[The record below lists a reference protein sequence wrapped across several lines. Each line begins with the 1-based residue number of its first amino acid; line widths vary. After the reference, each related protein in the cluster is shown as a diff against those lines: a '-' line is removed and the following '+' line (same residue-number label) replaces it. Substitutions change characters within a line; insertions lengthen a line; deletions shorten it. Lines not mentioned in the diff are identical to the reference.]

1 MMASASFYMPIRFG
15 YLVWAISSCLIET
28 SRLST
33 PAVRFSGSQN
43 DTSGAFRLKP
53 DCGFVPPPH
62 CALISTPLNLD
73 VALNVKSTGW
83 LVFGIV
89 NVAVTGLN
97 VPGVNAGIV
106 TVAFVALTS
115 V

>member
-1 MMASASFYMPIRFG
+1 MLCQYQVV
-15 YLVWAISSCLIET
+15 YLVWAISSCFIVT

-33 PAVRFSGSQN
+33 PAVRFTGSQN
-43 DTSGAFRLKP
+43 DTSGAFRLNA
-53 DCGFVPPPH
+53 GSAAAAEH
-62 CALISTPLNLD
+62 CALINTPLNLD
-73 VALNVKSTGW
+73 VALNVRSTGW
-83 LVFGIV
+83 LVFGTV

>member
-1 MMASASFYMPIRFG
+1 MLCQYQVV
-15 YLVWAISSCLIET
+15 YLVWAISSCFIET
-28 SRLST
+28 SMLFT
-33 PAVRFSGSQN
+33 PAVRLFDSQN

-62 CALISTPLNLD
+62 CARISTPLNLD

-83 LVFGIV
+83 PVFGIV

-106 TVAFVALTS
+106 TTAFVALIS

>member
-1 MMASASFYMPIRFG
+1 LFD
-15 YLVWAISSCLIET
+15 
-28 SRLST
+28 
-33 PAVRFSGSQN
+33 SQN

-53 DCGFVPPPH
+53 DCFAPPPH
-62 CALISTPLNLD
+62 CALISTPLNRL

-83 LVFGIV
+83 LVFGTV
-89 NVAVTGLN
+89 NVAVTGPT

-106 TVAFVALTS
+106 TVAFVALIS